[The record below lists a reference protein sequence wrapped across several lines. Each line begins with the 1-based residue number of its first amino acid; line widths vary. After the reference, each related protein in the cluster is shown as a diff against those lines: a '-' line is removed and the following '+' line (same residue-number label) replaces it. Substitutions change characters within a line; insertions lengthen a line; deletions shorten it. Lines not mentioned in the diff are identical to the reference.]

1 MDLSNLNFL
10 AILVG
15 GLLAWGFGSLW
26 YSPLLFSKA
35 WQTESGMSD
44 DDLKNANMVKIFGGS
59 FALMLVMSFGM
70 AILLRGHEDPSEVTF
85 QTGLMHGLYVGLMFV
100 ATSIGINQLYQRK
113 SLKLFFIDAGYQVI
127 MLMIMG
133 AVIGAWA

>member
-10 AILVG
+10 AIIVG

-35 WQTESGMSD
+35 WQTESGMTD
-44 DDLKNANMVKIFGGS
+44 DDLKDANMAKIFGGS
-59 FALMLVMSFGM
+59 FVLMIIMSFGM
-70 AILLRGHEDPSEVTF
+70 AILLRGHDDPAEITL
-85 QTGLMHGLYVGLMFV
+85 QTGIMHGLYVGIMFV

-113 SLKLFFIDAGYQVI
+113 SLKLFFIDAGYQII